1 MTTLLSTID
10 AKREGGKVD
19 PPSKIFT
26 KLVNKNNI
34 KPQKCVPSPPK
45 KKFPEP
51 LHTLPPQNWLKP
63 HGAGFSNSYLK
74 HK

>member
-45 KKFPEP
+45 KSFKNTYIPF
-51 LHTLPPQNWLKP
+51 LLKI
-63 HGAGFSNSYLK
+63 G
-74 HK
+74 